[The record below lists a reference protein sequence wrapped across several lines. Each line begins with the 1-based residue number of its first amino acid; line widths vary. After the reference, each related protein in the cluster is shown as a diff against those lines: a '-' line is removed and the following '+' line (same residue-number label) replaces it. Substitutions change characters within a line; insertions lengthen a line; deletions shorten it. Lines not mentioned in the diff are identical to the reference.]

1 VFRAQRSAAKAR
13 CASKRGENVT
23 PNKNFLW
30 LKKGKKIAV
39 L

>member
-1 VFRAQRSAAKAR
+1 VCSARSATR
-13 CASKRGENVT
+13 QSTLSQRGENVT
-23 PNKNFLW
+23 SDKNFLW